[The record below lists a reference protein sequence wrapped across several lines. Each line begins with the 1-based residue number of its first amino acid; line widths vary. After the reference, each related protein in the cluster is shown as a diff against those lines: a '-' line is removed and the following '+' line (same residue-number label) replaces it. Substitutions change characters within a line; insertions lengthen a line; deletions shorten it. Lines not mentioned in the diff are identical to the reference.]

1 MNNTHLFANRFR
13 GYLPVV
19 IDVETGGFNAKKDA
33 LLEIAAVLI
42 DFNEDGTI
50 MRGTTIRHHINP
62 FEGSNLDPASLAINK
77 IDPDNP
83 LRLAINEEEALND
96 IFMKIH
102 GIMKEFKC
110 KKAILVGH
118 NAAFDLNFINA
129 ATARCSIK
137 HNPFHS
143 FSCFDT
149 ATLCGVA
156 YGHTVLAKAVEIA
169 GFNWDTS
176 KAHGAAYDAEK
187 TADLFCDIVN
197 RFNPIYKSFLD
208 T

>member
-77 IDPDNP
+77 IDPGNP
-83 LRLAINEEEALND
+83 LRLAIDEKEALND
-96 IFMKIH
+96 IFIKIH
-102 GIMKEFKC
+102 EIMKEFKC
-110 KKAILVGH
+110 KRTILVGH

-129 ATARCSIK
+129 AIARCSIK

-169 GFNWDTS
+169 GFNWDAS
-176 KAHGAAYDAEK
+176 KAHSAAYDAEK

>member
-1 MNNTHLFANRFR
+1 MNNAHLFANRFR

-19 IDVETGGFNAKKDA
+19 IDVETGGFNAKTDA

-42 DFNEDGTI
+42 DCNEDGTL
-50 MRGTTIRHHINP
+50 MRGNTIRHHVNP

-102 GIMKEFKC
+102 EIIKEFEC

-118 NAAFDLNFINA
+118 NAAFDLNFINEA
-129 ATARCSIK
+129 ITRCSIK

-156 YGHTVLAKAVEIA
+156 YGHTVLAKAIEIA
-169 GFNWDTS
+169 GFDWDTS

>member
-50 MRGTTIRHHINP
+50 MRGTTVRHHVNP

-156 YGHTVLAKAVEIA
+156 YGHTVLARAVEIA
-169 GFNWDTS
+169 GFNWDAS